1 MSTNP
6 FDMDDLLGA
15 YALDAVDD
23 DERRAVEDYLAAN
36 PRARAEVQQHREV
49 ATMLAWSGMDAPEG
63 LWDRIVDSLDAHEER
78 PDASSLG
85 KVLPLASPRRRRMAR
100 TVGYWVA
107 ATAAA
112 AIIAI
117 VAVSALR
124 TNDPATLDKV
134 SAQAFANPA
143 LLHSQLSSGSN
154 SSLKVL
160 AVIDRNG
167 TGYLRA
173 DSLQQNLNAPRLGS
187 KLDRIREQN
196 PDHLLQ
202 PVRIAEHGA
211 RGVEPRLEM
220 DLLGLGRRP
229 NGLHRRLDNGDQIDQ
244 RANIETHFAGG
255 DPRHV
260 QQILNELY
268 LRPDAARNAGETA
281 LQIHR
286 ILGP

>member
-36 PRARAEVQQHREV
+36 PRARAEVQEHREV

-63 LWDRIVDSLDAHEER
+63 LWDRIVGSLDAHEER

-85 KVLPLASPRRRRMAR
+85 KVLPLASPRRRRAAR
-100 TVGYWVA
+100 TIGYWVA

-173 DSLQQNLNAPRLGS
+173 DSLPMLADQRTYQLWGLVGDKLISLGLLGSNPQTVVFTVRDKVTKLAITDEQPGGVLSSQNL
-187 KLDRIREQN
+187 
-196 PDHLLQ
+196 
-202 PVRIAEHGA
+202 PVVIGA
-211 RGVEPRLEM
+211 V
-220 DLLGLGRRP
+220 
-229 NGLHRRLDNGDQIDQ
+229 
-244 RANIETHFAGG
+244 T
-255 DPRHV
+255 
-260 QQILNELY
+260 
-268 LRPDAARNAGETA
+268 
-281 LQIHR
+281 
-286 ILGP
+286 